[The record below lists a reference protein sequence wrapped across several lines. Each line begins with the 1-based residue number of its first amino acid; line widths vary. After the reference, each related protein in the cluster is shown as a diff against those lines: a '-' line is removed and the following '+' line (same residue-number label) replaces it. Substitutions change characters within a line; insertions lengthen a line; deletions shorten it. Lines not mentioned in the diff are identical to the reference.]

1 MTDIEIRNQ
10 QAVAI
15 PDQQPAI
22 GTDLEMWARQ
32 AVAASSYAAA
42 VCSTAMAPAQYRGK
56 PAEATAAIL
65 AGAELGFSPMASLRA
80 FDNISGTPAP
90 KARTQLAVVQRAGHE
105 VEIVESTDQRA
116 EVRGRRF
123 GRGNWQTSVWDIPR
137 AEKLAQYKSN
147 PNYRTNRAQM
157 LAARA
162 ISEVCRWIASDAIMG
177 MPHSSEEIQDQP
189 ALAPSP
195 ASARRLTMADLDA
208 EPEPEPDGTPQWL
221 PADGE
226 PMTDKQRAQM
236 FALWN
241 ELGFKGDENRV
252 TRLQVTAKILGL
264 ESLESS
270 SDLDAVEANRVIA
283 ALIQKRD
290 EKRDGGTQ

>member
-1 MTDIEIRNQ
+1 MTEIAMRNDRTV
-10 QAVAI
+10 VAI

-32 AVAASSYAAA
+32 AVAAGNYAQA

-105 VEIVESTDQRA
+105 VEIVESTDTRA

-123 GRGNWQTSVWDIPR
+123 GKGNWQTSVWDIPR

-177 MPHSSEEIQDQP
+177 MPYSSEEIQDQP

-195 ASARRLTMADLDA
+195 APARRLMMADLDEPAA
-208 EPEPEPDGTPQWL
+208 EIEPAAKVGM
-221 PADGE
+221 ASK
-226 PMTDKQRAQM
+226 KQRDHM
-236 FALWN
+236 FALWG
-241 ELGFKGDENRV
+241 ELGYAGDQNRA
-252 TRLQVTAKILGL
+252 TRLDVTAKILGL
-264 ESLESS
+264 DSIESS
-270 SDLDAVEANRVIA
+270 NDLTAAEASTVIDALQRKVAEN
-283 ALIQKRD
+283 
-290 EKRDGGTQ
+290 GGDR